1 MLDHIFLTIR
11 LITGL
16 KGWARWL
23 QTVMCLMLSHFDT
36 VIVSLY
42 HVTNNFFFCLLCFIK
57 SSGEVGYQHVP
68 YFWKV
73 AYKELQYLYFSTKK
87 TLMAVNLS
95 FNPQWQYD
103 YCFLDLA
110 LQYPYHR
117 RDPCSLTVLK
127 LAVVHGKF
135 RDDSVDCKSC
145 YYPAV

>member
-1 MLDHIFLTIR
+1 
-11 LITGL
+11 
-16 KGWARWL
+16 
-23 QTVMCLMLSHFDT
+23 
-36 VIVSLY
+36 
-42 HVTNNFFFCLLCFIK
+42 
-57 SSGEVGYQHVP
+57 VGYQHVP

-73 AYKELQYLYFSTKK
+73 AYILAPKQ

-103 YCFLDLA
+103 YCVIDLA

-127 LAVVHGKF
+127 LAVVHGNF